1 MRNKRNPVS
10 GGFAIGLSAMIGGFW
25 GVANSQAILGLAGGI
40 GIGVAIAVVVWL
52 VDRRSK

>member
-52 VDRRSK
+52 VDRRNN